1 MSPPCA
7 GTTTAGPGLAVTTV
21 AEEGTEAIEEGTALA
36 EETDLQTEEET
47 VGVEEVAVVVGTVVT
62 REAADATTTAAT
74 TDEKTTAAT
83 TDVETT
89 AATTVEG
96 TTVGTTADRAPAL
109 PVAALTRASEA
120 PALDA
125 TTDRTARPLLPASTS
140 LRTPLSSTDPV
151 RHSRSPSLAYP
162 RQINRCS
169 RNNQNLSQLPTLS
182 MLKYERSQDHL
193 VKSQQS
199 QIKPRASFASNSR
212 VEPSLVQQQRST
224 RPHRY
229 RY

>member
-36 EETDLQTEEET
+36 EGTDLQTEEET

-74 TDEKTTAAT
+74 TDE
-83 TDVETT
+83 ETT

-162 RQINRCS
+162 RQTS
-169 RNNQNLSQLPTLS
+169 LDSQPMLS
-182 MLKYERSQDHL
+182 K
-193 VKSQQS
+193 
-199 QIKPRASFASNSR
+199 
-212 VEPSLVQQQRST
+212 
-224 RPHRY
+224 
-229 RY
+229 